1 MNSVSTGT
9 GEVSPFA
16 VPPDQSKI
24 RELLKLHRA
33 SQKITSILDLE
44 LLIDKIVND
53 IACSFGS
60 LEVSIYLR
68 HETRE
73 EMVLAGVHGCTVH
86 SKGNALKIG
95 QHGIVGH
102 VAATGRVHYAP
113 DVARDPYYIACEPD
127 TRSEIGIP
135 LIVDGRVIGVFTA
148 SHPELDGFPRSQI
161 EVLRALTSHIA
172 IAVENARRF
181 DRERKQNLRFTRD
194 AEEARLL
201 QQSLLPNSSLL
212 LPAFYAS
219 ASYMPAGAVGGD
231 WYDYIELE
239 NGKWGFVLADVSGKG
254 MAAAL
259 LMSATRGLLRSLAQS
274 ASGPGDLLGRLNRLL
289 LRDFPGGRYVT
300 MVYGVLD
307 PEEGTLTFANA
318 GHPWPLVIDQGGA
331 RLIETETGV
340 PLGLTEASYSECTLQ
355 LSANSRVL
363 LYSDGIIEAN
373 NERQEE
379 YGSERLIERASAPR
393 VTTEDILVDVKAFV
407 DGEAPSDD
415 ATVLLIAGRQE
426 RVFSAAR

>member
-1 MNSVSTGT
+1 MASVSRATL
-9 GEVSPFA
+9 PFA
-16 VPPDQSKI
+16 LHPHQSRI

-33 SQKITSILDLE
+33 SQKINSILDLE

-53 IACSFGS
+53 VACSFGC
-60 LEVSIYLR
+60 LEVDIYLR

-73 EMVLAGVHGCTVH
+73 EMVLAGVHGCKVH
-86 SKGNALKIG
+86 SKGNTLKIG

-102 VAATGRVHYAP
+102 VAATGRLHYAP
-113 DVARDPYYIACEPD
+113 DVGRDPYYLPCDPD
-127 TRSEIGIP
+127 TRSEVGIP
-135 LIVDGRVIGVFTA
+135 LVAGGNVIGVFTA
-148 SHPELDGFPRSQI
+148 SHPELDGFPQSQL

-172 IAVENARRF
+172 IAVDNARRF
-181 DRERKQNLRFTRD
+181 DHERRQNLRLTRD

-201 QQSLLPNSSLL
+201 QQSLLPNRSLL
-212 LPAFYAS
+212 LPEFYAA

-259 LMSATRGLLRSLAQS
+259 LMSATRGLLRSLAHS

-300 MVYGVLD
+300 MIYGVLD
-307 PEEGTLTFANA
+307 PAARTLTFANA
-318 GHPWPLVIDQGGA
+318 GHPWPIVIDGDSA

-340 PLGLTEASYSECTLQ
+340 PLALTDAAYSECTLALTQ
-355 LSANSRVL
+355 SSRIVF
-363 LYSDGIIEAN
+363 YSDGIVEAN
-373 NERQEE
+373 NAHQEE
-379 YGSERLIERASAPR
+379 YGSERLIQRASAPGA
-393 VTTEDILVDVKAFV
+393 TTEDILQDVQAFV
-407 DGEAPSDD
+407 DGETPSDD
-415 ATVLLIAGRQE
+415 ATVLLIA
-426 RVFSAAR
+426 AR